1 MRKNMKRILA
11 LGLTGV
17 LTAGLLTGSVEYAG
31 HTFAVDA
38 MAASVSSEK
47 VKTNESGGLDKDE
60 VSKQETVYVNTD
72 AAGSVK
78 DVVVS
83 DWLKNSGINR
93 KRKGR

>member
-38 MAASVSSEK
+38 MDASV
-47 VKTNESGGLDKDE
+47 
-60 VSKQETVYVNTD
+60 
-72 AAGSVK
+72 
-78 DVVVS
+78 
-83 DWLKNSGINR
+83 
-93 KRKGR
+93 

>member
-1 MRKNMKRILA
+1 MKRILA

-60 VSKQETVYVNTD
+60 VS
-72 AAGSVK
+72 
-78 DVVVS
+78 
-83 DWLKNSGINR
+83 
-93 KRKGR
+93 

>member
-38 MAASVSSEK
+38 MAASISSEK

-60 VSKQETVYVNTD
+60 VSKQETVYVNTKFTYQWKRE
-72 AAGSVK
+72 GRVRP
-78 DVVVS
+78 
-83 DWLKNSGINR
+83 NRYR